1 MSEKLKQKMLDEED
15 WRGWFL
21 PEGLDK
27 AVLFTRD
34 QLKALLS
41 RKEELD
47 IERAKLK
54 QMKNEKDVI
63 KKRDEK
69 TIKEKNKL
77 REIAKREY
85 EERQLLRFGSLIE
98 LDTLE
103 VSGPSAVVQELL
115 NKFKKTEDQ
124 CRKKIEDAEAEHEKT
139 QRELTEQ
146 V

>member
-1 MSEKLKQKMLDEED
+1 
-15 WRGWFL
+15 
-21 PEGLDK
+21 
-27 AVLFTRD
+27 
-34 QLKALLS
+34 
-41 RKEELD
+41 
-47 IERAKLK
+47 
-54 QMKNEKDVI
+54 MKNEKDII

-77 REIAKREY
+77 REIKKREY

-103 VSGPSAVVQELL
+103 VSGPSAIVQELL
-115 NKFKKTEDQ
+115 NKFKKTEDS
-124 CRKKIEDAEAEHEKT
+124 CRKRIEEAEAEHEKT

>member
-1 MSEKLKQKMLDEED
+1 
-15 WRGWFL
+15 
-21 PEGLDK
+21 
-27 AVLFTRD
+27 
-34 QLKALLS
+34 
-41 RKEELD
+41 
-47 IERAKLK
+47 
-54 QMKNEKDVI
+54 MKNEKDII

-77 REIAKREY
+77 REIKKREY

-103 VSGPSAVVQELL
+103 VSGPSAIVQELL

-124 CRKKIEDAEAEHEKT
+124 CRKRIEEAEADHEKT